1 MDEAPR
7 IFFVASLTSA
17 PPKTTGTVGFLAC
30 LLFVHVIY
38 GSVKI
43 D

>member
-1 MDEAPR
+1 ML
-7 IFFVASLTSA
+7 ILSVSFFLM
-17 PPKTTGTVGFLAC
+17 TGTVGFLAC

>member
-1 MDEAPR
+1 MRAALR
-7 IFFVASLTSA
+7 AILYLA
-17 PPKTTGTVGFLAC
+17 GTVGFLAC

>member
-1 MDEAPR
+1 MAL
-7 IFFVASLTSA
+7 VSA
-17 PPKTTGTVGFLAC
+17 GFAAVTGTVGFLAC
-30 LLFVHVIY
+30 FAFCRAIY